1 MDTDILIALVIW
13 LIIGVVIGGWISIDT
28 FRRKIKGAKWVAM
41 GVILS
46 VIGLAIYLVM
56 RNRIKTGRP
65 ADQHAPPEYR
75 YSEPVTPESH
85 PTPMEGTVI
94 APPPVAPQ
102 QTPEPVQP
110 SQEPAAPKSN
120 APQDEESGPNYGTWA
135 PHIKEQIEGI
145 PRCPKCGAAVSA
157 SDEFC
162 SECGNRL
169 K

>member
-1 MDTDILIALVIW
+1 MDTDWLIVLVVW

-28 FRRKIKGAKWVAM
+28 FRRKVKGAKWVAI

-46 VIGLAIYLVM
+46 VVGLAIYLIV
-56 RNRIKTGRP
+56 RSRSKTGRP
-65 ADQHAPPEYR
+65 TDHHAPPEYR
-75 YSEPVTPESH
+75 YSETVAPDSH
-85 PTPMEGTVI
+85 PTPMEGTRI
-94 APPPVAPQ
+94 EPPPVAPVPAQ
-102 QTPEPVQP
+102 EQVPP
-110 SQEPAAPKSN
+110 SQEPATPKS
-120 APQDEESGPNYGTWA
+120 APQDEQTGPNYGTWA

-162 SECGNRL
+162 SECGNKL